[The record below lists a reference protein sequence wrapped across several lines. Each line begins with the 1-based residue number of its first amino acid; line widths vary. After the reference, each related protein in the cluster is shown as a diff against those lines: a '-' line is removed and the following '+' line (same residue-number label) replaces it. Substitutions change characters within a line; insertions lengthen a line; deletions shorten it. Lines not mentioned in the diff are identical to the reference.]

1 LLTIVL
7 GWGLGATTAIYEG
20 TDPSQDGGKKAI
32 FVKPWLQTAFEQGL
46 VEKPIFSVVLGKRGN
61 NDTDLSATGFLTIG
75 GAPPPSSLPLM
86 GMYATT
92 PILKETFNHFQLV
105 NEYVHY
111 AIRPDGFVVNGK
123 FIAWA
128 PGTSAG
134 THYGDSQE
142 RFTIL
147 DTGTALSR
155 LPKALIA
162 TVAAAFS
169 PPAFFSEND
178 GQWEVSCNAKA
189 PSVAIRIN
197 GTDLPF
203 ASSDVLVNGALGV
216 VDSQKQICVLGFQ
229 EPPTPPWGGD
239 LPYILGA
246 NFYRNLLVVHDIG
259 NKKMTFGALKW
270 D

>member
-1 LLTIVL
+1 
-7 GWGLGATTAIYEG
+7 
-20 TDPSQDGGKKAI
+20 
-32 FVKPWLQTAFEQGL
+32 L
-46 VEKPIFSVVLGKRGN
+46 VAKPIFSVVLGKSGR
-61 NDTDLSATGFLTIG
+61 NDPDLSVTGFLTIG
-75 GAPPPSSLPLM
+75 GAPSSSSLPLT
-86 GMYATT
+86 GAYATT
-92 PILKETFNHFQLV
+92 PIHKETFDHFQLD

-128 PGTSAG
+128 PGNSAG

-147 DTGTALSR
+147 DTGTTFTTLPTALVD
-155 LPKALIA
+155 

-169 PPAFFSEND
+169 PPAFFNQDD
-178 GQWEVSCNAKA
+178 GLWEVSCNAKT

-203 ASSDVLVNGALGV
+203 ASSNVLIDGTLGV
-216 VDSQKQICVLGFQ
+216 IDQQKQICTMGFQ

-239 LPYILGA
+239 LPFILGA
-246 NFYRNLLVVHDIG
+246 NFYRNVLVVHDIG
-259 NKKMTFGALKW
+259 NKVITFGALKW
-270 D
+270 E